1 MKLIYLSKAKF
12 LPQSIGLAA
21 ADALDTK
28 NNSSNN
34 GIHMKQSSVGGLL
47 WTGCVQQ
54 LALVEMMSLLRV
66 LPLHTLVA
74 TVRQVVKQPPIVEGS
89 QQVRDP
95 FLMLCVVYM
104 RAPGP

>member
-1 MKLIYLSKAKF
+1 
-12 LPQSIGLAA
+12 
-21 ADALDTK
+21 
-28 NNSSNN
+28 
-34 GIHMKQSSVGGLL
+34 MKQSSVGGLL

-89 QQVRDP
+89 QQVRVLSPVQCSIITKIYIQYDINKVSCCLP
-95 FLMLCVVYM
+95 KVGVVCRMLYLFFF
-104 RAPGP
+104 